1 MALHCECR
9 KWNCLRLNSWC
20 GLRIWPVVN
29 SLSSRLRE
37 KYKFWRTSCI
47 QKTHP
52 TCSYVFWLPSRRQA
66 QEHTLSMSVTGIEYI
81 YISNITCRRDIHIIY
96 ILAEPLDH
104 PFNPR
109 LLFLNNPRL
118 ALHSCE
124 PISTHI
130 ILRLYG
136 HFTHSRYHSL
146 IFGLIWCHRANLQLH
161 LIWIVSACS
170 LILWTILNPGIL
182 RFADLIFQKCSRTLS
197 FF

>member
-1 MALHCECR
+1 M
-9 KWNCLRLNSWC
+9 
-20 GLRIWPVVN
+20 
-29 SLSSRLRE
+29 
-37 KYKFWRTSCI
+37 
-47 QKTHP
+47 
-52 TCSYVFWLPSRRQA
+52 
-66 QEHTLSMSVTGIEYI
+66 TGIEYIDI

-136 HFTHSRYHSL
+136 HFYTFKIPFSDIWFNLMSSGELAIASNLNSFCMFTNPLDDLESWDIAFCRPHLPKVLSDPQFFL
-146 IFGLIWCHRANLQLH
+146 NIF
-161 LIWIVSACS
+161 
-170 LILWTILNPGIL
+170 
-182 RFADLIFQKCSRTLS
+182 K
-197 FF
+197 